1 MEAAREEISA
11 GGLGELPVYLGD
23 DAILIESRSAR
34 DKQMAEMPDDL
45 AQDIL
50 NRAKALVFAVWQGQG
65 IASTE
70 QIAEF
75 YQVSSSTILS
85 AARVKGY
92 REELDS
98 DGLKVLRGKLLK
110 DVKPIIGLTSDTPQA
125 LSWTPCAAL
134 RLGMF
139 LRDSP
144 VAKQVRNLLIEMAA
158 RGLAQNPSE
167 RELQLQVELQ
177 RLRQQYQDT
186 GWQIVSATSPAML
199 AFIRGEAP
207 LVRIEIQYIER
218 HTGAPIGTTTNYR
231 RLRQLV
237 EDVGLNPDSDAD
249 KAWVE
254 DILKREL
261 GMDFDTGEGLGRGF
275 FVTKP
280 SVIPEDQYERC
291 LYTVAVDVYGKF
303 QLSQWQYS
311 QQLLPEYLKEKGLLP
326 GTDLE

>member
-1 MEAAREEISA
+1 M
-11 GGLGELPVYLGD
+11 YLGD

-34 DKQMAEMPDDL
+34 DRQMAEIPDDR

-50 NRAKALVFAVWQGQG
+50 SRAKALLFAVWQGQG
-65 IASTE
+65 IATTE
-70 QIAEF
+70 QMAEF
-75 YQVSSSTILS
+75 YEDDVETVQKVIQ
-85 AARVKGY
+85 RN
-92 REELDS
+92 RDEMES
-98 DGLKVLRGKLLK
+98 DGLKVLRRRDLREVV
-110 DVKPIIGLTSDTPQA
+110 DIMSISPNTP
-125 LSWTPCAAL
+125 SMTVWTPRAAL
-134 RLGMF
+134 RLGML

-186 GWQIVSATSPAML
+186 GWQIVSATSPGML

-207 LVRIEIQYIER
+207 LVRTEIQYIER